1 VLIVC
6 PSCRH
11 PIRVVDLRPGRFTPR
26 CPKCQAL
33 FEMTVPDERGRAP
46 VITPH
51 DPSLFAEPVVMEPA
65 SEPPIEIPDLV
76 WPAAEREVNPAGIRP
91 GRLPHGVPRF
101 LKRHVLLR
109 LLGSGP
115 RGQAYLGLSLGLDET
130 EVIKIQDPDR
140 AANPVFSARFLREA
154 YAASCLDH
162 PNLARVRDLGRER
175 GRLFA
180 AVERMRGPSLAELL
194 EEQPQLEPFQA
205 AMLIVQAARGLRAA
219 HEQGLW
225 HRDVKPENLRLDPNG
240 LLKVDDLGLEMTPSL
255 AEALALREKPKPPPV
270 PSVPA
275 GAGSPVFMAP
285 EQAADPAFSDGRADI
300 YALGG
305 VFYRLVT
312 GRPPYLGQTAVEL
325 VRQHHE
331 EALVP
336 PREFAPKLP
345 RPIAETIQTM
355 LGKRLGERYPA
366 MGTVVDVLE
375 NVLDLHGELAT
386 AQLDEAAESIGKAA
400 RAFCSLPARS
410 LHRRVL
416 AVSGAIVLVMTA
428 LLLYLGLWTA
438 AAGIMG
444 FATFSALAVTLTSGI
459 THRSG
464 LLRLIA
470 RAILGGGLRS
480 WGVPV
485 PAVMILL
492 LASWYWGG
500 SLPWFLLF
508 CAGGLAAAFHIYL
521 DRPLASERASILG
534 PAHAQLR
541 TLRARGHDERTLR
554 ELVAKA
560 AGASG
565 REFFQALFEGSTNS
579 GGSGRRGF
587 LPSPRE
593 ALASMLQRHLE
604 DRRDQHM
611 TRLLEQV
618 EEGRLEAA
626 GMNLLT
632 ARRKARRAAKAMVI
646 AARAWRDEQRLLA
659 GADQPAASGGA
670 PLLERLDRAASA
682 PEPTLEPHEPQRS
695 PLLRRLD
702 WLCSFFLGRGVRFL
716 LGGGLMVILA
726 TWLDASGILTF
737 RQIREQ
743 TTEVHQVVR
752 RAVRDADPG
761 ILRELKW
768 HLRVEWSRLA
778 EPVEILVPGGLAGTK
793 LPPAN
798 LGVAVLI
805 LLFSLLSGRRLTGFL
820 AILGAA
826 VALFAPRW
834 GAAVPFLSEH
844 LDAAAQAR
852 YLGALL
858 LVSGFLLPRRQ
869 RTE

>member
-1 VLIVC
+1 
-6 PSCRH
+6 
-11 PIRVVDLRPGRFTPR
+11 
-26 CPKCQAL
+26 
-33 FEMTVPDERGRAP
+33 MTVPDERGRAP

-51 DPSLFAEPVVMEPA
+51 DPSLFAEPVVLEPA
-65 SEPPIEIPDLV
+65 SEPPAGIPDLV
-76 WPAAEREVNPAGIRP
+76 WPAALRQGDLAGLRL
-91 GRLPHGVPRF
+91 GRLPRGVPRF
-101 LKRHVLLR
+101 LTRHVLLR

-115 RGQAYLGLSLGLDET
+115 RGQTYLGLSLGLDET

-154 YAASCLDH
+154 YAASWLDH
-162 PNLARVRDLGRER
+162 SNLARVRDLGRER

-180 AVERMRGPSLAELL
+180 AVERVPGPSVAELL

-205 AMLIVQAARGLRAA
+205 AVLILQAARGLRAA
-219 HEQGLW
+219 HEQALW

-255 AEALALREKPKPPPV
+255 AEALALKEKPKPSPV
-270 PSVPA
+270 PPAPA

-285 EQAADPAFSDGRADI
+285 EQADDPASSDGRADI

-305 VFYRLVT
+305 VFYWLVT
-312 GRPPYLGQTAVEL
+312 GRTPYSGQTAVEL
-325 VRQHHE
+325 VRQHRE

-355 LGKRLGERYPA
+355 MGKRLGERYPT

-375 NVLDLHGELAT
+375 NVLDLRGESAT
-386 AQLDEAAESIGKAA
+386 AQLEEAAGSIGQAA
-400 RAFCSLPARS
+400 RAFCSLSARS
-410 LHRRVL
+410 LRRRVL
-416 AVSGAIVLVMTA
+416 AVSGALVLAMTA
-428 LLLYLGLWTA
+428 LLLYLGVWTA

-444 FATFSALAVTLTSGI
+444 FAAISALAVTLMSGI
-459 THRSG
+459 THRSR
-464 LLRLIA
+464 LLRLTA

-480 WGVPV
+480 WGVLV

-492 LASWYWGG
+492 LAFWYWGG

-508 CAGGLAAAFHIYL
+508 CVGGLAAAFHIFL
-521 DRPLASERASILG
+521 DRPLARERESILG
-534 PAHAQLR
+534 PARAQLR

-554 ELVAKA
+554 ALIAKTS
-560 AGASG
+560 GANGS
-565 REFFQALFEGSTNS
+565 EWLQALFGGSTND
-579 GGSGRRGF
+579 GRSGRTKV

-593 ALASMLQRHLE
+593 ALASALARRDD
-604 DRRDQHM
+604 DRRDWHM

-626 GMNLLT
+626 GINLLT
-632 ARRKARRAAKAMVI
+632 ARRKARRSAKAMVI

-659 GADQPAASGGA
+659 RPEQPAASGGA
-670 PLLERLDRAASA
+670 PLLERLDRAASE
-682 PEPTLEPHEPQRS
+682 PEPALEPHEPQRS

-702 WLCSFFLGRGVRFL
+702 WLLSFLLGRGVRFL
-716 LGGGLMVILA
+716 LGGGLLVILA

-743 TTEVHQVVR
+743 TTEVHQVMTK
-752 RAVRDADPG
+752 AVRDADPG

-768 HLRVEWSRLA
+768 KLPVDWSRLA
-778 EPVEILVPGGLAGTK
+778 EPVEIFVPGALAGTK

-798 LGVAVLI
+798 LGFAVLI
-805 LLFSLLSGRRLTGFL
+805 LLFSLFSGRRLTGFL

-826 VALFAPRW
+826 VALFGPRW
-834 GAAVPFLSEH
+834 GVSWPSLAEH
-844 LDAAAQAR
+844 VDAAAQAR

-869 RTE
+869 RME